1 MNAVDNKKDDKG
13 GDESE
18 MRELKETDE
27 IEEDKAEEAEIEDTD
42 EYRYAS
48 MLKKVNQRA
57 TNEAKSAYGGKNK
70 KILELIQTLQPV
82 EKKPCC

>member
-27 IEEDKAEEAEIEDTD
+27 IEEDKAEEAEIEETD
-42 EYRYAS
+42 EYRYVYTIFDIKFTYNR
-48 MLKKVNQRA
+48 LV
-57 TNEAKSAYGGKNK
+57 
-70 KILELIQTLQPV
+70 
-82 EKKPCC
+82 C

>member
-1 MNAVDNKKDDKG
+1 
-13 GDESE
+13 
-18 MRELKETDE
+18 
-27 IEEDKAEEAEIEDTD
+27 
-42 EYRYAS
+42 